1 MGMVAIKE
9 TTLYWGILFPKNLNL
24 KFLRGCNFDVLRN
37 LDPTKN
43 CGHKNMNKRNK
54 IKNLEYTKN
63 MKFKHNLVKKS
74 LNLVW
79 CNLSCT
85 LNT

>member
-37 LDPTKN
+37 LDPTK
-43 CGHKNMNKRNK
+43 KLWPQKY
-54 IKNLEYTKN
+54 EQTKQD
-63 MKFKHNLVKKS
+63 
-74 LNLVW
+74 
-79 CNLSCT
+79 
-85 LNT
+85 